1 MRTPRNL
8 IRLAFVG
15 IAPALIA
22 TAFMTGARA
31 QMEFSDANVTV
42 DLSVLEDGGFVA
54 EPRDLPP
61 ITGFRRLL
69 VPGSKFPVSTLHV
82 PSAPETVSPGA
93 WKKAEKRRLTKMT
106 APPARTVKEPKPPAM
121 PKSVSAPPPLPPLNI
136 AKTDIIIPK
145 VPPPPLPKKT
155 AKTELKIPK
164 APPPP
169 LPQKIA
175 KIELK
180 KPKAPPPPPTQKIAK
195 TELKIPKAPPP
206 PAIPVEKVRTEPL
219 KKAKPAVAKKI
230 KELKK
235 LLPLPPPS
243 PPQKIAKTKPKTP
256 KMPPPPPSPPVA
268 QAVTPKAAKA
278 PKTQPDLQ
286 QQASLPA
293 AASLMKLGKA
303 LYVEFKPTAS
313 KLPAK
318 AKEQL
323 KALADGLKK
332 DRNLRLQLRAY
343 AGGKSVSSSRARRLS
358 LSRALSVRAFMIEN
372 GIRSTRIDVRALG
385 NKTED
390 KPVNR
395 VDVSLTVR

>member
-1 MRTPRNL
+1 MRNPRTL

-31 QMEFSDANVTV
+31 QMELSDANVTV
-42 DLSVLEDGGFVA
+42 DLSVLEDSGSATAPG
-54 EPRDLPP
+54 DLPS

-82 PSAPETVSPGA
+82 PLAPGTVSPGA
-93 WKKAEKRRLTKMT
+93 GKKAKKRRLTKMT
-106 APPARTVKEPKPPAM
+106 APPARAVKEPKPPAM
-121 PKSVSAPPPLPPLNI
+121 PKSLS
-136 AKTDIIIPK
+136 
-145 VPPPPLPKKT
+145 
-155 AKTELKIPK
+155 
-164 APPPP
+164 
-169 LPQKIA
+169 
-175 KIELK
+175 
-180 KPKAPPPPPTQKIAK
+180 APPPPPQQKIAK

-230 KELKK
+230 KEPKK
-235 LLPLPPPS
+235 LLPLPPPP
-243 PPQKIAKTKPKTP
+243 PPQKIAKTEPKPLKT
-256 KMPPPPPSPPVA
+256 PPPPPPPVA

-278 PKTQPDLQ
+278 PETQPDLQ
-286 QQASLPA
+286 QQASLPTT
-293 AASLMKLGKA
+293 ASLLKLGKA
-303 LYVEFKPTAS
+303 LHVEFKPTVS
-313 KLPAK
+313 KLPTK

-332 DRNLRLQLRAY
+332 NKNLRLQLRAY

-358 LSRALSVRAFMIEN
+358 LSRALSVRTFLIEN
-372 GIRSTRIDVRALG
+372 GIQSTRIDVRALG
-385 NKTED
+385 NKTAE

-395 VDVSLTVR
+395 VDVNITER

>member
-61 ITGFRRLL
+61 TTGFRRLL

-93 WKKAEKRRLTKMT
+93 GKKAEKRRLTKMA

-121 PKSVSAPPPLPPLNI
+121 PKSVLAPPPLPSLKI
-136 AKTDIIIPK
+136 
-145 VPPPPLPKKT
+145 

-164 APPPP
+164 APPPQSPQKTAKTELKISKAPPP

-175 KIELK
+175 KIE
-180 KPKAPPPPPTQKIAK
+180 PKIPKVPPPPPPPTQKIAK

-206 PAIPVEKVRTEPL
+206 PAIPVEKVRAEPL

-256 KMPPPPPSPPVA
+256 KTPPPPPVA

-278 PKTQPDLQ
+278 AKTRPDLQ

-293 AASLMKLGKA
+293 AASLLKLGKA

-390 KPVNR
+390 KPANR
-395 VDVSLTVR
+395 VDVSITER

>member
-22 TAFMTGARA
+22 TAFMTEARA

-42 DLSVLEDGGFVA
+42 DLSVLEDGGFAA
-54 EPRDLPP
+54 EPRDFPP

-82 PSAPETVSPGA
+82 RSAPETVSPGA

-121 PKSVSAPPPLPPLNI
+121 PKSVSAPPPLPPLKI
-136 AKTDIIIPK
+136 AKTELKIPK
-145 VPPPPLPKKT
+145 VPPQPLPQKT
-155 AKTELKIPK
+155 AETELKIPK

-175 KIELK
+175 KI
-180 KPKAPPPPPTQKIAK
+180 
-195 TELKIPKAPPP
+195 ELKIPKAPPP

-219 KKAKPAVAKKI
+219 KKTKPAVAKKI

-243 PPQKIAKTKPKTP
+243 PPQKIAKTKPKILKT
-256 KMPPPPPSPPVA
+256 PPPPSAPPPPVA

-278 PKTQPDLQ
+278 PKTRPDLQ

-293 AASLMKLGKA
+293 AASLLKLGKA

-318 AKEQL
+318 AKERL
-323 KALADGLKK
+323 KALAEGLKK

-358 LSRALSVRAFMIEN
+358 LSRALSVRTFMIEN

-395 VDVSLTVR
+395 VDVSITER

>member
-22 TAFMTGARA
+22 TAFMTEARA

-42 DLSVLEDGGFVA
+42 DLSVLEDGGFAA
-54 EPRDLPP
+54 EPRDFPP

-82 PSAPETVSPGA
+82 RSAPETVSPGA

-121 PKSVSAPPPLPPLNI
+121 PKSVSAPPPLPPLKI
-136 AKTDIIIPK
+136 
-145 VPPPPLPKKT
+145 

-164 APPPP
+164 VPPQP
-169 LPQKIA
+169 LPQK
-175 KIELK
+175 
-180 KPKAPPPPPTQKIAK
+180 TAK

-219 KKAKPAVAKKI
+219 KKTKPAVAKKI

-243 PPQKIAKTKPKTP
+243 PPQKENNLRSDLLSPLHRKTQAQNRLSHAAKTVHELCN
-256 KMPPPPPSPPVA
+256 SP
-268 QAVTPKAAKA
+268 T
-278 PKTQPDLQ
+278 
-286 QQASLPA
+286 
-293 AASLMKLGKA
+293 
-303 LYVEFKPTAS
+303 
-313 KLPAK
+313 
-318 AKEQL
+318 
-323 KALADGLKK
+323 
-332 DRNLRLQLRAY
+332 
-343 AGGKSVSSSRARRLS
+343 
-358 LSRALSVRAFMIEN
+358 
-372 GIRSTRIDVRALG
+372 
-385 NKTED
+385 
-390 KPVNR
+390 
-395 VDVSLTVR
+395 